1 VKRALV
7 LPLKLAVSAGL
18 IYVILRGVALEAV
31 WRALGRADPWL
42 LALAFAM
49 FFLGY
54 GITAWRWRILLAAQ
68 GVQAPL
74 GYLVRSFMV
83 AIFFNNFLPSTI
95 GGDAVRVYDSWR
107 AGGGKARAV
116 AVVFTDRL
124 FGMSALLLLAALA
137 LWWAPPAVAGLAGL
151 RGFLA
156 LALLGVGGLLV
167 AFFRGLGL
175 PWLERWRRHPG
186 PAGRVLD
193 RLAEAV
199 AAFRGRR
206 DVVAKALG
214 LSLLLQANVILHYL
228 LIGWALHLPVPWP
241 AYFLIVPIAILTM
254 MLPVSINGIGVRE
267 GVFVFLLG
275 LYGVAR
281 PEALALAWI
290 AFGFV
295 LAQGVLGGVVYALR
309 R

>member
-1 VKRALV
+1 MKRALV

-124 FGMSALLLLAALA
+124 FGMSALLLLATLA

-186 PAGRVLD
+186 LAGRVLD